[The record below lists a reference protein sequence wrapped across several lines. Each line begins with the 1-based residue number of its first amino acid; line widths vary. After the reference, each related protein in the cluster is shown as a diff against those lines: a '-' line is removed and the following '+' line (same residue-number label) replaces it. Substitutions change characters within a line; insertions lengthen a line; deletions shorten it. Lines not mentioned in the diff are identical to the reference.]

1 MTNNAL
7 FDTSAASVSAIAL
20 TKTAYA
26 ALKAFKFKA
35 SSLSNA
41 TVPFSNLD
49 YKLSISPMTFP
60 KAP

>member
-1 MTNNAL
+1 M
-7 FDTSAASVSAIAL
+7 SAIDL

-26 ALKAFKFKA
+26 ASKAFKFKA